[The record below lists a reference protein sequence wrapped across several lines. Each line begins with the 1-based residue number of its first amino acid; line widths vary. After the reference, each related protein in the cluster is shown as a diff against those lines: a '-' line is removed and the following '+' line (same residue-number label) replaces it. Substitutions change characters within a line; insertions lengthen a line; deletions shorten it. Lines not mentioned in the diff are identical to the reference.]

1 MQTTHGNNNKNPNPA
16 APPPYRVMY
25 GAREVEERVDE
36 DRVVRRG
43 GVSRRTANALQELFA
58 EFDLARRLEAIQEL
72 PFIRKDGPAIDSNG
86 TEGGVRGSRGDRG
99 LVQSHEGT

>member
-16 APPPYRVMY
+16 AAPYRVMY

-43 GVSRRTANALQELFA
+43 GVSRRTANALQELLA

-72 PFIRKDGPAIDSNG
+72 PFIFETDQRSIPTERKGPI
-86 TEGGVRGSRGDRG
+86 
-99 LVQSHEGT
+99 